1 VPDVTYTAPAG
12 PLPGYLA
19 VPAGD
24 GPWPG
29 VVVIQDG
36 FGMTVDLRR
45 IADRFA
51 AHGYLALAPALYQ
64 RGFKAGCVVRTFRS
78 FFTGSGPAVDDLVAA
93 RDYLA
98 ADEECTGKVGSAGF
112 CLGGG
117 FCLLLAPR
125 GIFDATA
132 PNYGLLPKE
141 LTSLRQSCPMVASY
155 GAADRQLA
163 GAAARL
169 EAVLAEGGVPHDVK
183 EYPGAGHG
191 FMNDWGTPRP
201 LRIVERVARLSYCEP
216 QAEDAWRRI
225 LAFFGEH
232 LA

>member
-1 VPDVTYTAPAG
+1 
-12 PLPGYLA
+12 LPGYLA

-24 GPWPG
+24 GPRPG

-36 FGMTVDLRR
+36 FGMTADIRR

-51 AHGYLALAPALYQ
+51 ANGYLALAPALYQ

-98 ADEECTGKVGSAGF
+98 ADDRCTGKVGSAGF

-132 PNYGLLPKE
+132 PSYGLLPKR

-155 GAADRQLA
+155 GAGARQLA
-163 GAAARL
+163 GAAASAPPGSATASRRRRTP
-169 EAVLAEGGVPHDVK
+169 GGASSPSSASTWPDR
-183 EYPGAGHG
+183 GAA
-191 FMNDWGTPRP
+191 
-201 LRIVERVARLSYCEP
+201 ARR
-216 QAEDAWRRI
+216 AARRTTS
-225 LAFFGEH
+225 
-232 LA
+232 